1 MKHHSDTTSMEL
13 TFSEISITIVSLVLR
28 LENHIKL
35 NGPVIVVEKYVAII
49 KKLNNVLKENGFD
62 YYTDEKIQEFETYI
76 SEHK

>member
-1 MKHHSDTTSMEL
+1 MKNYSDTTSIEL
-13 TFSEISITIVSLVLR
+13 TFSEISITLVSLVLR
-28 LENHIKL
+28 LEKHIKL
-35 NGPVIVVEKYVAII
+35 NGPIIVAEKYLPII